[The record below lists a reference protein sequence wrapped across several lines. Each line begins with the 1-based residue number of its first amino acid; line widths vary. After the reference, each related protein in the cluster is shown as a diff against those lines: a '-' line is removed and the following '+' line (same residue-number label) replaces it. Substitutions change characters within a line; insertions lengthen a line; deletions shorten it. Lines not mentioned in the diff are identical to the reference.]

1 MFRTTLHPAL
11 ALTALAVSALALG
24 GCGSGDAEPAGSSAP
39 AASAPA
45 ASAPA
50 SSAATPSATT
60 ESPAASPSA
69 STAAAE
75 VKDPCDVLN
84 AGQVSK
90 LTDVQVK
97 KGTTSAVATSKLC
110 TWLPKDG
117 TKKDAAIFTA
127 QEGPL
132 PGPLTQVEGQLKSEF
147 NGTVSKLTVAGAD
160 DARYITGKKSGLKVI
175 DVLAQKDDVF
185 YQVIVA
191 SPRDVSQHK
200 AGAIKLAETL
210 LSS

>member
-1 MFRTTLHPAL
+1 MFRTTSLLPAL
-11 ALTALAVSALALG
+11 ALSALALS
-24 GCGSGDAEPAGSSAP
+24 GCGGGTADPAGSSAP
-39 AASAPA
+39 AV
-45 ASAPA
+45 SAPA
-50 SSAATPSATT
+50 SSVAAPSAAT

-75 VKDPCDVLN
+75 VKDPCDVLS
-84 AGQVSK
+84 ASQVSD
-90 LTDVQVK
+90 LTGVKVK

-132 PGPLTQVEGQLKSEF
+132 PGPLTQVEGELKSEF
-147 NGTVSKLTVAGAD
+147 NGKVSKLTVAGAD
-160 DARYITGKKSGLKVI
+160 DARYVTGEKSGLKVI

-191 SPRDVSQHK
+191 SPREVSQHK
-200 AGAIKLAETL
+200 AVAIELAETL